1 MNIPLACPV
10 NDPGLLR
17 VSGLTV
23 AFQQGKTTRTV
34 VDAVSFE
41 IKAGETF
48 ALVGESGS
56 GKSMTALA
64 VLRLLPVNGQ
74 IIAGDVSLCGS
85 SLFQLT
91 EQAMTR
97 IRGSR
102 IGIIFQDPLSALNP
116 VMSIGDQIG
125 EVLTRHAGLRGKSR
139 QLRILELLDQVG
151 LPYPTRQLGSF
162 PHQLSG
168 GMRQRVMI
176 AMALAGN
183 PALLIADEPTTALDV
198 TLQAQILTLLDRLCR
213 ERGMGLW
220 LITHDLGIV
229 ARHADRVAVMQ
240 HGCLVEM
247 AHTADFFRAPAHPYS
262 QALYAARP
270 RIASCLN
277 RPPPVPQPVLLEV
290 ERFSVHYPVRGGGW
304 PQTVD
309 QFRAVDEVSFILH
322 RGETL
327 ALVGESGCGKTTLGK
342 GLIDLVKKTGGT
354 VRLAGQSLDQP
365 DSALRRLRCRAMQ
378 IVFQDP
384 YAAMN
389 PRLLIADIIEE
400 GMIALRPEWS
410 PAERRERVRVLLARV
425 GLPDSALGRYPHE
438 FSGGQR
444 QRICIARALAVEPD
458 LVICDEPTSA
468 LDVSVQALILDLL
481 RDFQTTLGLG
491 YLFITHDLAVVAE
504 LADRVAVMQ
513 KGSLIETGPTRQIL
527 TNPEHPYTQRLL
539 EASPC

>member
-1 MNIPLACPV
+1 MN
-10 NDPGLLR
+10 DHSLLR
-17 VSGLTV
+17 VSNLTV
-23 AFQQGKTTRTV
+23 TFQQEKNTRTV
-34 VDAVSFE
+34 VDSVSFE
-41 IKAGETF
+41 IRAGETF

-56 GKSMTALA
+56 GKSMTALS

-74 IIAGDVSLCGS
+74 IIRGEVSLSGT

-91 EQAMTR
+91 EQAMTLV
-97 IRGSR
+97 RGRR

-116 VMSIGDQIG
+116 VMCIGDQIG
-125 EVLTRHAGLRGKSR
+125 EVLTRHTGLRGKPR
-139 QLRILELLDQVG
+139 QLRIIEWLDQVG
-151 LPYPTRQLGSF
+151 LPHPERHVRSF

-198 TLQAQILTLLDRLCR
+198 TLQAQILTLLNRLCR

-240 HGCLVEM
+240 HGRLVEV
-247 AHTADFFRAPAHPYS
+247 AHTNDFFKAQAHPYS

-270 RIASCLN
+270 RIESCLN
-277 RPPPVPQPVLLEV
+277 RPEPVPQPVLLEV
-290 ERFSVHYPVRGGGW
+290 DQFSVHYPIRRGW
-304 PQTVD
+304 LQRTVD
-309 QFRAVDEVSFILH
+309 QVRAVDGVSFRLH

-342 GLIDLVKKTGGT
+342 GLIDLVKRTGGT

-365 DSALRRLRCRAMQ
+365 DHALSRQRCRAMQ

-389 PRLLIADIIEE
+389 PRLLIGDIIEE

-410 PAERRERVRVLLARV
+410 PTERRERVRTLLERV
-425 GLPDSALGRYPHE
+425 GLPDSALSRYPHE

-444 QRICIARALAVEPD
+444 QRICIARALAVEPG
-458 LVICDEPTSA
+458 LLICDEPTSA

-481 RDFQTTLGLG
+481 RDFQTTLGLS

-513 KGSLIETGPTRQIL
+513 TGRLVETGPTRKIL
-527 TNPEHPYTQRLL
+527 LHPEHPYTQRLL